1 MKNTLL
7 KSLLISALFITC
19 PASAKMYKGFDAE
32 GNVIYSDT
40 PFEDAETYIPPT
52 ISVVETPQV
61 KEKKQAAQKEID
73 TEKKKLAD
81 FKYTKFDITSPANK
95 QTIWNEPDLT
105 VSLQLAP
112 ALSTAQGHQIWLS
125 LDNKPRIKN
134 SQSSSFQIGRLDRG
148 AHQLQALIKDKNGKV
163 VVRSRTIVFFIQ
175 HGAAR

>member
-1 MKNTLL
+1 MKNTLF
-7 KSLLISALFITC
+7 KSLLIAALFITC

-40 PFEDAETYIPPT
+40 PFEDAEAYTPPT

-61 KEKKQAAQKEID
+61 KANKQATKDAKAAAE
-73 TEKKKLAD
+73 KKLAD

-105 VSLQLAP
+105 VSLRLAP
-112 ALSTAQGHQIWLS
+112 ALNTTLGHKIWLL
-125 LDNKPRIKN
+125 LDDKPRIKN
-134 SQSSSFQIGRLDRG
+134 SQSLSFQVGRLDRG
-148 AHQLQALIKDKNGKV
+148 AHQLQALVKDESGKV
-163 VVRSRTIVFFIQ
+163 VVRSRTTVFFIQ